1 MGDQAAIENRRFGRY
16 LRLLREQRKL
26 SLDAVEEM
34 SMGYPE
40 RITKSH
46 LSRIENGR
54 AVPSFPRMF
63 ALSQIYGVPIT
74 SVAEKFETDLQ
85 IEMKPAALADRT
97 ADEIQRELEQHKE
110 AGRYQEALA
119 LASAA
124 LEGFQTQGDDNGER
138 DFIRELRLY
147 QINSLVHLGR
157 YELAKVECEK
167 LLNNE
172 ELSKRQR
179 LWAVISFVTCCYRLR
194 RYTIAQMGLEQADQ
208 LLAKGGNFDR
218 LRAIAESLRGPVF
231 VALNRNEQAAE
242 AFTRALEIFLV
253 IPDSFEACKA
263 RINLAQALINLG
275 QLKKARN
282 HLTKAL
288 KSAQESGYDKLGALA
303 LSHLALTAY
312 RLEEPG
318 AAEAYALRSN
328 VIARPREYI
337 SIVFRNCFY
346 LRAIAVDKG
355 DEAAV
360 KSNDRTLK
368 AYLSRVEPDLPE
380 SIEYRA
386 NQVGG
391 AQ

>member
-16 LRLLREQRKL
+16 LRLLREQRRL
-26 SLDAVEEM
+26 SLDTVEEM
-34 SMGYPE
+34 SLGYPE

-85 IEMKPAALADRT
+85 IQMKPAT
-97 ADEIQRELEQHKE
+97 ATGMTAEEIQLKLEQYKE
-110 AGRYQEALA
+110 SGRYQDALA
-119 LASAA
+119 LALAA
-124 LEGFQTQGDDNGER
+124 LEEPQQHGNGD
-138 DFIRELRLY
+138 FLQELRLY
-147 QINSLVHLGR
+147 KINSLVHLNR
-157 YELAKVECEK
+157 YESAKVECEK
-167 LLNNE
+167 LLNND

-179 LWAVISFVTCCYRLR
+179 LWAVLSFVTCCYRLR
-194 RYTIAQMGLEQADQ
+194 RFTIAQMGLEQADQ
-208 LLAKGGNFDR
+208 LLEEDGHSDR
-218 LRAIAESLRGPVF
+218 LKAITETIRGPVCIA
-231 VALNRNEQAAE
+231 VGRTEQAAE

-253 IPDSFEACKA
+253 IPDPFEACKA
-263 RINLAQALINLG
+263 RINLAQALIDLG

-288 KSAQESGYDKLGALA
+288 KTAHESGYEKLGALA

-312 RLEEPG
+312 RLDDPG
-318 AAEAYALRSN
+318 GAEAYALRSN

-337 SIVFRNCFY
+337 SIVFRNCYY
-346 LRAIAVDKG
+346 LRAIAAEKG

-368 AYLSRVEPDLPE
+368 AYLSRVEPDMPE
-380 SIEYRA
+380 SLEYRNSLA
-386 NQVGG
+386 GG
-391 AQ
+391 RQ